1 MSKDHHLNITKII
14 KKTTKKAHERCQSLS
29 KEEKEKKQQYWCK
42 QYKNLQN
49 DEKQSV

>member
-29 KEEKEKKQQYWCK
+29 KEEKEKKQQY
-42 QYKNLQN
+42 
-49 DEKQSV
+49 